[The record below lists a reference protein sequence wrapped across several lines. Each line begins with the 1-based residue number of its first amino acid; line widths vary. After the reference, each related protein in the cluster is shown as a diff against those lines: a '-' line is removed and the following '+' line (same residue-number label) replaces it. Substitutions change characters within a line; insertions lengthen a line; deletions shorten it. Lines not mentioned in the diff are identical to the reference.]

1 MRMSQKKFEEMK
13 QVFPNVMENMNP
25 QPKKLNNSA
34 EKTIPAYT
42 IILSLKTRDKEKNLE
57 SSQREKDILFIGFE

>member
-13 QVFPNVMENMNP
+13 QVFPNVMENMSP

-34 EKTIPAYT
+34 EKTIPEYT
-42 IILSLKTRDKEKNLE
+42 YHHLIIEN
-57 SSQREKDILFIGFE
+57 QG